1 MEDWMA
7 TTLNLGGG
15 WKIWKGGRI
24 RKRDGR
30 LDGYNS
36 KFRRRMEDMEGW
48 KNEEKRWKIGWL
60 QL

>member
-1 MEDWMA
+1 M
-7 TTLNLGGG
+7 
-15 WKIWKGGRI
+15 K
-24 RKRDGR
+24 KRDGR